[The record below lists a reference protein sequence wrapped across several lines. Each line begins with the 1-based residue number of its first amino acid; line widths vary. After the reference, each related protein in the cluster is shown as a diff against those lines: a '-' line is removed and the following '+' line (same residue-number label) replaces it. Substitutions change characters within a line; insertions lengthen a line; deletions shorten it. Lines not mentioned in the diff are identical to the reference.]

1 MRNWIWV
8 IALAAIFGWQH
19 RFDIQDFIHPPKPIA
34 SSEGLSVVLYGTK
47 WCGYCAKTRE
57 LFKARKVPYK
67 EYDVEN
73 SAEGQAQYEKLG
85 VQGVPVI
92 VINGV
97 VIEGYDREGI
107 EKALVKR

>member
-1 MRNWIWV
+1 MRNWIWFV
-8 IALAAIFGWQH
+8 ALAGIFAWQH
-19 RFDIQDFIHPPKPIA
+19 RYDIHNFIDPPKPIA
-34 SSEGLSVVLYGTK
+34 SSEGLSVVLYATK

-57 LFKARKVPYK
+57 YFKARKVPYK

-85 VQGVPVI
+85 IDGVPVI

-97 VIEGYDREGI
+97 VIQGYDPEGI
-107 EKALVKR
+107 DKALANL